1 MQTEV
6 FTRTVTL
13 NSVDCLVHIIRK
25 DMPEKRLLLIWNVI
39 VPHAGAIVPPVD
51 VCNKWADECFGTSE
65 QMDAISK
72 AVARIKR
79 TSVDN
84 SVYVAKP
91 GTVIETIVRDF
102 EQVARDA

>member
-1 MQTEV
+1 MITEV

-39 VPHAGAIVPPVD
+39 VPHAGAIVPSVD
-51 VCNKWADECFGTSE
+51 VCNRWADEVFGTAE
-65 QMDAISK
+65 QMNAIGA

-79 TSVDN
+79 TAVDN
-84 SVYVAKP
+84 SVYVAQP
-91 GTVIETIVRDF
+91 GTLIETIVRDF